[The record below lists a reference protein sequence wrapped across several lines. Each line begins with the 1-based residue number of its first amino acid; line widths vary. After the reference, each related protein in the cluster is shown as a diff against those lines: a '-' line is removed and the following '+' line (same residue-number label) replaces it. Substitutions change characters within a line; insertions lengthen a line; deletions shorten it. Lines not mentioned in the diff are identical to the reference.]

1 MTESRPLLRRDH
13 PWIDSRAYLQRKE
26 QIGKNHSI
34 FSHMIIISLQSVMYQ
49 VRERESCH
57 M

>member
-34 FSHMIIISLQSVMYQ
+34 FSHMIIISL
-49 VRERESCH
+49 
-57 M
+57 